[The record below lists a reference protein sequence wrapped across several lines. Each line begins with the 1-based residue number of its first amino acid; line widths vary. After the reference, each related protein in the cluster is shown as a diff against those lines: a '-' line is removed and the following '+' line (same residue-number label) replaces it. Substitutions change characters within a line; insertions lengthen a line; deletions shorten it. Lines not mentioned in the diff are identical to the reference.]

1 MSAPKLSLRSE
12 MSSRNSTN
20 VSDIRKQSLFGIMDK
35 DGTGTIDKAEFDKL
49 YDVIEKETAQH
60 LADQLAILGADT
72 VFCVFRNIDMQAN
85 GASLRERLGV

>member
-49 YDVIEKETAQH
+49 IQQWDTSFIFVSNEIGSGVHAETAM
-60 LADQLAILGADT
+60 G
-72 VFCVFRNIDMQAN
+72 R
-85 GASLRERLGV
+85 GVPPPP